1 MKAADP
7 QSHGPE
13 IITFKC
19 VDFSSIDSLQLA
31 LYPDFLKLTCYT
43 PFSFVF
49 PNCLQPQFDMGFCV
63 CPSSPSHPALFH
75 YFPLWDTQVV
85 FWVLLPGSHAPGASL
100 QRTLDSLSIQGV
112 ALVTRSM

>member
-31 LYPDFLKLTCYT
+31 LYPDF
-43 PFSFVF
+43 
-49 PNCLQPQFDMGFCV
+49 
-63 CPSSPSHPALFH
+63 
-75 YFPLWDTQVV
+75 
-85 FWVLLPGSHAPGASL
+85 
-100 QRTLDSLSIQGV
+100 
-112 ALVTRSM
+112 